1 MFGSYHHLHD
11 FVENG
16 RQGLNIFF
24 LNDDSFL
31 KLIMHINGSFS
42 FFEKTMKNYEEK
54 LKKGKAVL
62 KTIVFEK
69 VRRFVK

>member
-1 MFGSYHHLHD
+1 
-11 FVENG
+11 
-16 RQGLNIFF
+16 
-24 LNDDSFL
+24 
-31 KLIMHINGSFS
+31 MHINGSFS
-42 FFEKTMKNYEEK
+42 FFEKTMKNDEEK